1 MASKKTSDLIP
12 FCHPI
17 PLESCDITI
26 ELESNI
32 LTIEC
37 ETTSTHKTGVEMEAI
52 VGCTG
57 M

>member
-26 ELESNI
+26 ELESNV

-57 M
+57 T